1 MISIGGLKEPSTKR
15 TKQILE
21 TDLDDLKA
29 SILQDDNIVKASAAG
44 HDPEVINKILIPK
57 LIEKKYPD
65 LLKVRLRKFVSELL
79 WTQRSQPL
87 KLKKRGQEVC
97 SYGR

>member
-65 LLKVRLRKFVSELL
+65 LSKGEIEEIR
-79 WTQRSQPL
+79 QRSCCGL
-87 KLKKRGQEVC
+87 SDLNF
-97 SYGR
+97 